1 MQKNLL
7 IGIIGLGLIGGSILK
22 SLKSQGYSLV
32 GVSKSEETVQKVI
45 NSGITEH
52 CSTDLSILKNADI
65 VFICTPINKVCQT
78 LVDLSE
84 IVSPNCIITDV
95 ASIKGSINKFAEEL
109 PEQLNFI
116 GGHPMAGTENK
127 GFDNAPEN
135 LYKGAKWVLTPM
147 KTTKQDDLNKLSSI
161 VKDMGAEVIV
171 SDPITHDK
179 AVSLISHMP
188 LLLSQALFGVVKN
201 YENKQVSELAMKL
214 AASGFRDMT
223 RISATNPEL
232 AEDMLFENSKNVE
245 SSTEDFIDYLNNML
259 AKIKADNREA
269 FIKEIKAIV
278 NERKSM
284 YSECGKNI
292 YQ

>member
-22 SLKSQGYSLV
+22 SLKSQGYSLI

-52 CSTDLSILKNADI
+52 CSTDLAILKNADI
-65 VFICTPINKVCQT
+65 IFVCTPINKVCQT

-95 ASIKGSINKFAEEL
+95 ASIKGSINEFVEDL
-109 PEQLNFI
+109 PKQLNFI

-127 GFDNAPEN
+127 GFDNAPQN

-147 KTTKQDDLNKLSSI
+147 KTTKQDDLNKLISI
-161 VKDMGAEVIV
+161 VKEMGAEVIIT
-171 SDPITHDK
+171 DPIVHDK

-188 LLLSQALFGVVKN
+188 LLLSQALFGVVRN

-232 AEDMLFENSKNVE
+232 AEDMLFENSKNVQ
-245 SSTEDFIDYLNNML
+245 SSTEELIEYLNNML
-259 AKIKADNREA
+259 TKIKADNREA
-269 FIKEIKAIV
+269 FIKEIKDIV

-284 YSECGKNI
+284 YSEGGKNI